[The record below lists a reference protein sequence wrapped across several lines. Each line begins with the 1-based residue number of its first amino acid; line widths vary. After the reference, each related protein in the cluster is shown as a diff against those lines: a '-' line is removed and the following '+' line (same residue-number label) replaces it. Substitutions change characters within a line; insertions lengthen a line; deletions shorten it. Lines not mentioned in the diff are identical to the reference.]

1 MPRAVPIIAVA
12 TALLA
17 IIVIL
22 VVTTL
27 RGSGEAGLNIPTE
40 NLVQEP
46 GEAAQPIEGRM
57 HTAANGCFHVIV
69 DDVSYL
75 VVWPEGFRQD
85 SAVVIGTDGS
95 RYSGGDELD
104 GSGWLRSV
112 DAVVSAADGPDGYMD
127 AVTGYCAED
136 GELVAVFESLQPA

>member
-1 MPRAVPIIAVA
+1 MSRAVPIIAVA
-12 TALLA
+12 VTLLA
-17 IIVIL
+17 IVVIL
-22 VVTTL
+22 VINAL
-27 RGSGEAGLNIPTE
+27 RPGGEAGLNIPTE
-40 NLVQEP
+40 NLVQAP
-46 GEAAQPIEGRM
+46 GHAAEPIEGRM
-57 HTAANGCFHVIV
+57 HTAGNGCFHVIV

-95 RYSGGDELD
+95 RYSGGKPLD

-112 DAVVSAADGPDGYMD
+112 DAVVAAADGPDGYLD